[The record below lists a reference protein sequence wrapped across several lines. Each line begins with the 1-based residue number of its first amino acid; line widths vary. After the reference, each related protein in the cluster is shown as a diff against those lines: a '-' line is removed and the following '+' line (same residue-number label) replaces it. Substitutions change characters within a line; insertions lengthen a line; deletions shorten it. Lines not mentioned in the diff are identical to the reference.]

1 MTQTEF
7 LDTLR
12 KALNGKTDPG
22 VVSENLSYYRSY
34 ISDELHKG
42 RSEAEIL
49 EELGDPRLIART
61 ILDAEKNDPRWRKTR
76 RSPDYD
82 NYDYTYSN
90 ISETEEDT
98 SGEDYSGSFHQKNF
112 RINKWVFFGIF
123 FLILFI
129 ICSVL
134 YFAFKTAFKLL
145 FSFHGLWF
153 WIIVLLVI
161 FFLSR
166 KR

>member
-12 KALNGKTDPG
+12 RALNGKADPG

-34 ISDELHKG
+34 ISDELRKG
-42 RSEAEIL
+42 RSETEIL

-61 ILDAEKNDPRWRKTR
+61 ILDAEKNDPRWKKTG
-76 RSPDYD
+76 RSFDYSDYD
-82 NYDYTYSN
+82 YPYGNDSMEEEN
-90 ISETEEDT
+90 ISE
-98 SGEDYSGSFHQKNF
+98 EDYSGSFHQKNF
-112 RINKWVFFGIF
+112 RINKWGLFGIF
-123 FLILFI
+123 FLVLFI
-129 ICSVL
+129 ICSIL